1 MSDLAKLSRRAALGV
16 MARSTARASAVAM
29 IPVTAAALAAPHGA
43 DAELLAMEAEIMRL
57 RGLAKAIYAEKVEP
71 FEDEFIALMKGS
83 GSEAAWA
90 FAGTYGRDDAIDEA
104 EKFHDPANRLCEQL
118 MAAPALTQ
126 AGRAAKVRV
135 LLVDIVGDDWRGPS
149 DDLDFDIYLVRTAL
163 GEFAG
168 MTEEELANV

>member
-57 RGLAKAIYAEKVEP
+57 RGLAKAIY
-71 FEDEFIALMKGS
+71 
-83 GSEAAWA
+83 
-90 FAGTYGRDDAIDEA
+90 AGTYGRDDAIDEA